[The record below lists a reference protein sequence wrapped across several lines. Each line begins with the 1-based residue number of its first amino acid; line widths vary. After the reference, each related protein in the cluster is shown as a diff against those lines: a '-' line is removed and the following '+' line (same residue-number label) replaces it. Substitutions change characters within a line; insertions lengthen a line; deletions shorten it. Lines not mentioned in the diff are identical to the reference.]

1 MLRRASLANKKISP
15 LTRRKKISLFDEL
28 EWWSF
33 NDQRSGKR
41 GWGLNSSDIRTL
53 DVSWNFWLKC
63 SEQFQAPNP
72 FAPLE
77 QRSSYWEFLNESR
90 VSIHLKGANDCKG
103 LQWLDRSFARS
114 SCGLYCTLCKR
125 SIAILVLLCDSL
137 TRIQHLV
144 TMPQE
149 ASLFW
154 WAEIGAWCSHFG
166 TSTEIW
172 R

>member
-1 MLRRASLANKKISP
+1 M
-15 LTRRKKISLFDEL
+15 
-28 EWWSF
+28 
-33 NDQRSGKR
+33 
-41 GWGLNSSDIRTL
+41 
-53 DVSWNFWLKC
+53 SWNDDRSMISVLEREGEGWTVQTSKLWTWVETSDSNVLTQMFWLKC
-63 SEQFQAPNP
+63 SDSNVLNSFKPPNP
-72 FAPLE
+72 IAALE

-125 SIAILVLLCDSL
+125 CIAILVLLCDSL
-137 TRIQHLV
+137 IRIQHLV